1 MIPLKV
7 YYMCNSFYLKKIDKH
22 LAYLSTYKK
31 LEFDPIK
38 AIRNDVFFFLDSLYG
53 AHQVVHRTRFH
64 LTIQKS
70 SHIPLS
76 YSPHK
81 IYTAYLPSPTPT
93 FTYTFLWPP
102 QNPHTLHLPS
112 PFLLQPILSPC
123 DSSTNRFSNYV
134 THFMEQFVETLPLCI
149 CYSNH
154 WIQLVQ
160 SLSLPPDNTYP
171 HHL

>member
-1 MIPLKV
+1 MPQPQKLQDPMIPLKV
-7 YYMCNSFYLKKIDKH
+7 YYMCNSFYIKKIDKH

-38 AIRNDVFFFLDSLYG
+38 AIRNDVFFFLGSLYS

-81 IYTAYLPSPTPT
+81 IYTAYLPSPTQ
-93 FTYTFLWPP
+93 LS
-102 QNPHTLHLPS
+102 HTLFCGLPKI
-112 PFLLQPILSPC
+112 PIPC
-123 DSSTNRFSNYV
+123 ICSLHSFSNQYYHHV
-134 THFMEQFVETLPLCI
+134 IVLTTDFQTMSHTLWNNL
-149 CYSNH
+149 
-154 WIQLVQ
+154 
-160 SLSLPPDNTYP
+160 
-171 HHL
+171 